1 MLRWLIC
8 WAPIVQRAGSQ
19 WQVHW
24 TLIVMLAVLTSQDI
38 MILKHVLKRTMIF
51 CNFGIF
57 APKSLIRDVAD
68 PDAMVGDI
76 QVLAGREGKGEIL
89 EALDPSRAV
98 SARGWSSR
106 YCFFFWHNAHYT
118 SHNAHAPHVCT
129 TKNVQFYPSWKISTF
144 LLLQSVRQHSCVTF
158 FHVCIPSH
166 LNDTANYIHWV
177 AGTFIQF
184 CSSELNPVVEPA
196 WRKHGGTVG
205 TPKHLRKGNR
215 TPLLLF

>member
-57 APKSLIRDVAD
+57 AFFALIRDVAD

-106 YCFFFWHNAHYT
+106 YCVFSQCT
-118 SHNAHAPHVCT
+118 LHVTQCT
-129 TKNVQFYPSWKISTF
+129 CSSCLYNEKCAILPILKNQHIFALAKCATTF
-144 LLLQSVRQHSCVTF
+144 LCHIFSCLHSLSSQRHCQLYTLSRRNVYTVLQFR
-158 FHVCIPSH
+158 
-166 LNDTANYIHWV
+166 AE
-177 AGTFIQF
+177 
-184 CSSELNPVVEPA
+184 SSRWTRLEETRRNS
-196 WRKHGGTVG
+196 
-205 TPKHLRKGNR
+205 GNS
-215 TPLLLF
+215 

>member
-24 TLIVMLAVLTSQDI
+24 TLIVMLAVLTSQEI

-57 APKSLIRDVAD
+57 APKSLIHDVAD
-68 PDAMVGDI
+68 PDVMVGDI

-106 YCFFFWHNAHYT
+106 YCFFFGTMHTTRHTMHMLLMSVQRKMCNFTHLEKSAHFCSCKVCDNIPV
-118 SHNAHAPHVCT
+118 SHFFMSAFPL
-129 TKNVQFYPSWKISTF
+129 ISTTLPTIYIESQERLYSF
-144 LLLQSVRQHSCVTF
+144 AVQSWIQS
-158 FHVCIPSH
+158 
-166 LNDTANYIHWV
+166 LN
-177 AGTFIQF
+177 
-184 CSSELNPVVEPA
+184 S
-196 WRKHGGTVG
+196 
-205 TPKHLRKGNR
+205 GNS
-215 TPLLLF
+215 